1 MSDQRNNQ
9 ISKTQVMALAK
20 ALEAVETYVPTT
32 WVDDTE
38 PDIDAEHLNHA
49 EQGIK
54 RVTDALNGAV
64 ATINN
69 LAAQLA
75 NYIPVSKIVDNLLS
89 NDAETVLSGKMGK
102 QLSDLITVNSNAIS
116 TLNSASTETASYE
129 PNGFT
134 VECMVLSLHIAKIR
148 ITGSAKLDLG
158 TSSTYALCG
167 TIKQLANKISSQV
180 IQYVMCSNLHFAQLV
195 IDNNGN
201 VQLGYSQSIFDG
213 RFDNL
218 HAEENVY
225 IDTLIMLG

>member
-89 NDAETVLSGKMGK
+89 TDPTTVLSGKMGK
-102 QLSDLITVNSNAIS
+102 QLSDLITANSNAIS
-116 TLNSASTETASYE
+116 TLNSDNGLLNANFISIITKDELNKTKSNGWRFGYILDDTSTEIGLPNIYHYVIMASSGQHQLQLIFSIGLETKNTRVYLRSCHNQVWDRPRE
-129 PNGFT
+129 
-134 VECMVLSLHIAKIR
+134 LSI
-148 ITGSAKLDLG
+148 
-158 TSSTYALCG
+158 
-167 TIKQLANKISSQV
+167 
-180 IQYVMCSNLHFAQLV
+180 
-195 IDNNGN
+195 
-201 VQLGYSQSIFDG
+201 
-213 RFDNL
+213 
-218 HAEENVY
+218 
-225 IDTLIMLG
+225 